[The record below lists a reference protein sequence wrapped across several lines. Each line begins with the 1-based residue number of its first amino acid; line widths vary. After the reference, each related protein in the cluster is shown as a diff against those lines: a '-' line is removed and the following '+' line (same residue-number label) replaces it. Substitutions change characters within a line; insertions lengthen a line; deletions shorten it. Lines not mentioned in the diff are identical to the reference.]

1 MNNLASPS
9 VIGFAANSG
18 TGKTTLISQ
27 LIPILNELGLKVGLI
42 KHSHHDFDIDQP
54 GKDSYRLREAGAS
67 PVVLVSK
74 HRRAII
80 TELAAGEPTLAEQL
94 YCFPA
99 GSVDLIIVEG
109 FKHENFPKIE
119 LYRAELNQPSLLHT
133 DDPSIIAIAS
143 NTGISYSI
151 PSLDLN
157 NPEQIANFIIDHM
170 LTRHHD

>member
-1 MNNLASPS
+1 MSNLLSPS
-9 VIGFAANSG
+9 IIGFAANSG

-27 LIPILNELGLKVGLI
+27 LIPILNERGLKVGLI

-74 HRRAII
+74 HRRAVIS
-80 TELAAGEPTLAEQL
+80 ELATVEPTLAEQL
-94 YCFPA
+94 HCFPA
-99 GSVDLIIVEG
+99 GSVDLVIVEG

-119 LYRAELNQPSLLHT
+119 LYRTELNQLTLLHT
-133 DDPSIIAIAS
+133 NDPSIIAIAS
-143 NTGISYSI
+143 NANTSYSI

-157 NPEQIANFIIDHM
+157 NPEQITDFIIDHIQ
-170 LTRHHD
+170 TYHHD